1 MSAPTE
7 PRTWPFVGRGDALAL
22 ADAALDADR
31 GVLLVGPAGV
41 GKTRTAAELLARR
54 ATAGDTVRR
63 ALATSATAD
72 VPLGALG
79 PLLPPWAERE
89 GELNLVQ
96 WAARALVARA
106 DAGARLVLGIDD
118 VHLLDPISAAV
129 VGQLA
134 LTGSAVVV
142 LTARSGAPVPDALSA
157 LRRERLLER
166 VELDALTRGEVE
178 ALVAATLGGQLHG
191 SAAHRLWHLTRG
203 NALYVRELVTAAR
216 RHGTLRPVDGV
227 WVWTGD
233 TTPIHGLD
241 EVLDDRLGALEPEE
255 LDALELL
262 AFSEPAGA
270 DLLASLV
277 DPAVL
282 DRLDRAGLVVSEQFG
297 RRVDVRLA
305 HPLYAELLRG
315 RASPLRV
322 RTVHRRLADSQQAI
336 GARRARDRLRL
347 LLWRLGAGQSVDPAE
362 LVEIAERVLPGDPTT
377 AGRLA
382 EAAVEAGGGF
392 DAGFLSAR
400 VLLAAGRGDE
410 AEALLATLRADT
422 TDRSVQLVTTR
433 AQNLFY
439 ALGRPDRAAAVL
451 RELDADALGTDRRL
465 TVLRAAVLAY
475 ERRYGEAWDLLAPLL
490 VDVEDGDPTTLWACV
505 VGVTALRGRGR
516 FDTLADLA
524 TRGLALA
531 ATLPDGAPE
540 WQTMHLAMGEVS
552 GHAFAGRFAES
563 IRLSEQRYEE
573 ALDAGL
579 TGAKI
584 VLGGFGGLVGF
595 LAGQVRTSAR
605 RLRDATAGV
614 RIGSAPLVPVLRAG
628 LAQSSALAGDLATAE
643 AVLAELGEDDPEY
656 APWVHMARGWTAAAR
671 GEPDRAIREMTAA
684 ADAAEQRDERP
695 LTFLMLHGLVR
706 LGVADDA
713 VVDRLAR
720 QVEGV
725 EGDYARAS
733 LAHAR
738 ALAADDGT
746 ALDELVDVFAAG
758 GGLLLAAEVAAHAA
772 AAHRRADRPAAE
784 RAAAA
789 RARALAGRCEGAR
802 TPALGLLDVPDDLTP
817 REREVAR
824 LAARGLTSRAIA
836 ERLVLSVR
844 TVDNTLS
851 SVYAKLHVA
860 GRRELATIDLGTE

>member
-1 MSAPTE
+1 MSAQTGS
-7 PRTWPFVGRGDALAL
+7 RTWPFVGRTDLLAL

-41 GKTRTAAELLARR
+41 GKSRAAAELLARR
-54 ATAGDTVRR
+54 AAAGDTVRR

-79 PLLPPWAERE
+79 PLLPPWGERD
-89 GELNLVQ
+89 GEPNLVQ

-106 DAGARLVLGIDD
+106 DAGSRLVLGIDD
-118 VHLLDPISAAV
+118 AHRLDPISAAV

-134 LTGSAVVV
+134 LTRSATVV
-142 LTARSGAPVPDALSA
+142 LTARSGAPVPDALAA
-157 LRRERLLER
+157 LRRERVLER
-166 VELDALTRGEVE
+166 LELGALTRPEVE
-178 ALVAATLGGQLHG
+178 ELVAASLGGQLDG
-191 SAAHRLWHLTRG
+191 AAAHRLWHLTRG
-203 NALYVRELVTAAR
+203 NALYVRELVTGACR
-216 RHGTLRPVDGV
+216 YGTLRPLDGV

-233 TTPIHGLD
+233 ATPTQGLD
-241 EVLDDRLGALEPEE
+241 DVLDDRLGALEPEE
-255 LDALELL
+255 LDACELL
-262 AFSEPAGA
+262 AFSEPTGP

-322 RTVHRRLADSQQAI
+322 RSVHRRLADAQAAI
-336 GARRARDRLRL
+336 GARRARDRVRL
-347 LLWRLGAGQSVDPAE
+347 LLWRLGAAQPVDPVE
-362 LVEIAERVLPGDPTT
+362 LCEIAERVLPSDPTT

-382 EAAVEAGGGF
+382 DAAVEAGGGF
-392 DAGFLSAR
+392 DATFLSSR
-400 VLLAAGRGDE
+400 VLLAAGRADE
-410 AEALLATLRADT
+410 AETLLATLEADT
-422 TDRSVQLVTTR
+422 VDRSVRLVTTR

-451 RELDADALGTDRRL
+451 RAVDTGALGTDRRL

-475 ERRYGEAWDLLAPLL
+475 ERRYAEAWDLVAPLL
-490 VDVEDGDPTTLWACV
+490 VDVEAGDATTLWACV

-516 FDTLADLA
+516 FDTLAELA
-524 TRGLALA
+524 PRGLALA
-531 ATLPDGAPE
+531 TALPDPAPE

-584 VLGGFGGLVGF
+584 VLGGFGGLVLF

-614 RIGSAPLVPVLRAG
+614 RVGSAPLVPVLRAG
-628 LAQSSALAGDLATAE
+628 LAQSSALGGDPATAE
-643 AVLAELGEDDPEY
+643 AVLADLGDPDPEY
-656 APWVHMARGWTAAAR
+656 APWIHMARAWTAAVR
-671 GEPDRAIREMTAA
+671 GDLDRAVRDMTAA

-706 LGVADDA
+706 LGVVDDG

-725 EGDYARAS
+725 EGEYARAS

-738 ALAADDGT
+738 ALAADDGD
-746 ALDELVDVFAAG
+746 ALDAVVEVFAAG

-772 AAHRRADRPAAE
+772 SAHRRAGRPAAE

-824 LAARGLTSRAIA
+824 LAAGGLTSRAIA
-836 ERLVLSVR
+836 ERLTLSVR

-860 GRRELATIDLGTE
+860 GRRDLATIDLGG